1 MVLCKV
7 VGNSRI
13 DLLFDKRLQAVMFVS
28 IICFSCLRAL
38 RSLKSRYK
46 TMLIKAKLSAIE
58 RIDTVTSV
66 ILQSNHFLCKGLE
79 HEGKIVT
86 YTISAFS
93 P

>member
-1 MVLCKV
+1 
-7 VGNSRI
+7 
-13 DLLFDKRLQAVMFVS
+13 MFVS

-46 TMLIKAKLSAIE
+46 TMLINAKLSAIE
-58 RIDTVTSV
+58 LIDTVTSV
-66 ILQSNHFLCKGLE
+66 ILQSNFFLCKGLE

-93 P
+93 PWIHGFQALIAVATIHFLST

>member
-1 MVLCKV
+1 MCYVEV
-7 VGNSRI
+7 VGASRK
-13 DLLFDKRLQAVMFVS
+13 DSVVDKRLQAVMFVS

-79 HEGKIVT
+79 HEEKIVT